1 VKPCEPSY
9 RALLHTGE
17 LWKRIRQAYRIL
29 SSCTLCPRTCHVDR
43 LSGERGYCRSGLLP
57 AVSSVGPHFGE
68 EPPLVGQGG
77 SGTIFFTHCTM
88 RCAFCQNY
96 PISQGGY
103 GKEIPCSV
111 LASYMLSLQEKGCH
125 NINLVSPTHYIPQI
139 MEATAIAAAKGLT
152 IPLVF
157 NTGGYDRPETLKL
170 LDSIVDI
177 YMPDA
182 KYGDDDSARTLS
194 DAPGYV
200 EAMQSSLREMHRQVD
215 DLVTDENG
223 IALRGLLIRHLVLPG
238 NIARSELV
246 MAFIATKISVH
257 SYVNIMDQFRPC
269 GRVCLPGF
277 DARLHRPVTR
287 REYAYATRC
296 ARRNGLYRGFIGK

>member
-1 VKPCEPSY
+1 M
-9 RALLHTGE
+9 LHTGE
-17 LWKRIRQAYRIL
+17 LQERIRQAYHIL
-29 SSCTLCPRTCHVDR
+29 SSCTLCPRTCHVNR

-57 AVSSVGPHFGE
+57 AVASVGPHFGE
-68 EPPLVGQGG
+68 EPPLVGQAG
-77 SGTIFFTHCTM
+77 SGTIFFTNCTM

-96 PISQGGY
+96 LISQEGY
-103 GKEIPCSV
+103 GTEIPCSV

-157 NTGGYDRPETLKL
+157 NTGGYDSPESLKL
-170 LDSIVDI
+170 LDGIVDI

-182 KYGDDDSARTLS
+182 KYGDNDSARILS

-200 EAMQSSLREMHRQVD
+200 QAMQSSIREMYRQVG

-238 NIARSELV
+238 NIARSDLV
-246 MAFIATKISVH
+246 MAFIATEISVH
-257 SYVNIMDQFRPC
+257 SYVNIMDHYRP
-269 GRVCLPGF
+269 GARVCSPGF
-277 DARLHRPVTR
+277 EARLHRPVTR
-287 REYAYATRC
+287 REYAC
-296 ARRNGLYRGFIGK
+296 AVGRAREKGLYRGFIGK